1 MGLRADVKVWE
12 NKSRRTMKKYWLTI
26 VAAAALIAL
35 SGPTT
40 QAQERGGHTQFD
52 DHDQQVARDWYTQ
65 HKDHPPAGFRNND
78 RLSADEESRLREG
91 EVLDRNLRRKVHS
104 APHDL
109 TRRLP
114 PPARNHR
121 YVAIGGHVGLVDD
134 KYRVKAVI
142 HLHD

>member
-1 MGLRADVKVWE
+1 MSLRQDVQISE
-12 NKSRRTMKKYWLTI
+12 NKSRRTMKKYWLTF

-35 SGPTT
+35 SGTT
-40 QAQERGGHTQFD
+40 KAQERGGHTQFD
-52 DHDQQVARDWYTQ
+52 DHDQQVARDWYKE
-65 HKDHPPAGFRNND
+65 HRDHPPAGFRDND
-78 RLSADEESRLREG
+78 RLSSDEESRLREG
-91 EVLDRNLRRKVHS
+91 EVLDRNLRKKVHS

-114 PPARNHR
+114 PPPRNHR

-134 KYRVKAVI
+134 KNRVKAVI

>member
-1 MGLRADVKVWE
+1 
-12 NKSRRTMKKYWLTI
+12 MKKYRLAI
-26 VAAAALIAL
+26 AAAATLIAL
-35 SGPTT
+35 SGTT
-40 QAQERGGHTQFD
+40 ALAQDRQQRRDQNRGSHTQFD
-52 DHDQQVARDWYTQ
+52 NNDQQAARDWYQQ
-65 HKDHPPAGFRNND
+65 HRDHPPAGFRNQD

-121 YVAIGGHVGLVDD
+121 YVTIGGHVGLIDNQN
-134 KYRVKAVI
+134 RVKAVI
-142 HLHD
+142 HLHDDNR

>member
-1 MGLRADVKVWE
+1 
-12 NKSRRTMKKYWLTI
+12 MKKYRLAI
-26 VAAAALIAL
+26 AAAATLIAL
-35 SGPTT
+35 SGTT
-40 QAQERGGHTQFD
+40 ALAQDRQQRRDQNREGHTQFD
-52 DHDQQVARDWYTQ
+52 NNDQQAARDWYQQ
-65 HKDHPPAGFRNND
+65 HRDHPPAGFRNQD

-121 YVAIGGHVGLVDD
+121 YVTIGGHVGLIDNQN
-134 KYRVKAVI
+134 RVKAVI
-142 HLHD
+142 HLHDDNR